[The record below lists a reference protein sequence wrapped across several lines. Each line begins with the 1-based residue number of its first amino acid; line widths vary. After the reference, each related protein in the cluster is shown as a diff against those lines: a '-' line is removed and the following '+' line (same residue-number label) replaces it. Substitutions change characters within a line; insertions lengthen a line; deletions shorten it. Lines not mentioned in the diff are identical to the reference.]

1 MFCAYCPPQW
11 VEFSIEYQVGCIA
24 HHWHLTLLTV
34 ELFWLGDMDIVDVRM
49 PQVLELA
56 LNLLAFCGLTI
67 IGIIIATPW
76 FAIVMVPIIAGFLY
90 VIRYFRRSVRE
101 LQRLEGIT
109 RSPLVSNVQATVQ
122 GLTTIR
128 AYNKVDT
135 FRAVNK

>member
-1 MFCAYCPPQW
+1 M
-11 VEFSIEYQVGCIA
+11 
-24 HHWHLTLLTV
+24 